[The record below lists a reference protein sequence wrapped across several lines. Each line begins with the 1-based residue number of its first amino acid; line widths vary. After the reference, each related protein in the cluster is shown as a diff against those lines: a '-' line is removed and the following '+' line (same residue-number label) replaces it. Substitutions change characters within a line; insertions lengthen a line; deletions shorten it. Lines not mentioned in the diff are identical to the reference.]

1 MVTISL
7 WQAAL
12 IGIWFWFITSLVFF
26 MGLNFYTIARPLFS
40 GLVVGLILGNP
51 MDGMLIGAGVNLI
64 FMGFISAGG
73 AQAGDFNLAG
83 TVGVALALASNA
95 TVDQAIVMASLL
107 SVVGNF
113 RWILWLTVNS
123 TWTHMTEKAIQEG
136 NTKKMVFFNLVPS
149 QLLSFAIGFTPVFL
163 ACYYGP
169 TVVNA
174 ALEALPVWA
183 LNGLTVIGKMLPAL
197 GICMN
202 LRNLLNKNTI
212 AFYLIGFL
220 LSMYFNLSIVVIA
233 VFGGI
238 MAYIGIVGI
247 GKPQQLAEGGDQ

>member
-7 WQAAL
+7 WQAII
-12 IGIWFWFITSLVFF
+12 IGVWFWYITACCFSI
-26 MGLNFYTIARPLFS
+26 GLAFYTIARPLFS
-40 GLVVGLILGNP
+40 GFFVGLILGDP
-51 MDGMLIGAGVNLI
+51 MQGMLIGAGVNLI

-73 AQAGDFNLAG
+73 AAAGDFNLAG
-83 TVGVALALASNA
+83 TVGVALAMASNA
-95 TVDQAIVMASLL
+95 TVEQAIVMASLL

-113 RWILWLTVNS
+113 RWILWLTVDS
-123 TWTHMTEKAIQEG
+123 TYTHATEKALLEG
-136 NTKKMVFFNLVPS
+136 NTKKMVFLNIVPS
-149 QLLSFAIGFTPVFL
+149 QLTSFVIGFTPVFL
-163 ACYYGP
+163 ACYFGP

-174 ALEALPVWA
+174 ALAALPEWA

-212 AFYLIGFL
+212 GFYLIGFL
-220 LSMYFNLSIVVIA
+220 LSMYFNLSIIVIA
-233 VFGGI
+233 IFGGI

-247 GKPQQLAEGGDQ
+247 GKPETMTEGGN